1 MINVDNYLR
10 FYTPI
15 KINNDIFTIRIVAEN
30 NSNKN
35 LFNVLN
41 ADIYDLIID
50 KKMPTSVH
58 IPANTQSNIM
68 KSTSNNI
75 VANNSQNINPAQ
87 ITIRDML
94 SNVEDADGNIYFQ
107 PATTVIKNDERNLL
121 MTHNAKSDNI
131 DAILESGNLIAPSF
145 ASKLKNT
152 YNIDVIEYDDNIK
165 NALKQVETEQPEIYF
180 QTGINQGEITNIDGS
195 IVNDVSNPLDYDY
208 LNNQVTGE
216 KVAIEINQDIKV
228 EEIKPQ
234 NISSDLPFEISQKP
248 SDNKKKSHKKIKSE

>member
-1 MINVDNYLR
+1 
-10 FYTPI
+10 
-15 KINNDIFTIRIVAEN
+15 
-30 NSNKN
+30 
-35 LFNVLN
+35 
-41 ADIYDLIID
+41 
-50 KKMPTSVH
+50 
-58 IPANTQSNIM
+58 
-68 KSTSNNI
+68 
-75 VANNSQNINPAQ
+75 
-87 ITIRDML
+87 
-94 SNVEDADGNIYFQ
+94 
-107 PATTVIKNDERNLL
+107 

-145 ASKLKNT
+145 ASKLKNI

-195 IVNDVSNPLDYDY
+195 IVKDVSNLLDYDY

-216 KVAIEINQDIKV
+216 KVSIEINQDIKV

-248 SDNKKKSHKKIKSE
+248 SDNKKKLINILNFKEGKNLVNNNTNESAIVNNKTIEKSLSNTIVNNTNYKDFCNIILNIENCL

>member
-68 KSTSNNI
+68 KSASNNI
-75 VANNSQNINPAQ
+75 VANNSQNINPTQ

-94 SNVEDADGNIYFQ
+94 SNVEDADGNIYYQ
-107 PATTVIKNDERNLL
+107 PATTVIKNDEKNLL

-145 ASKLKNT
+145 A
-152 YNIDVIEYDDNIK
+152 
-165 NALKQVETEQPEIYF
+165 NAL
-180 QTGINQGEITNIDGS
+180 
-195 IVNDVSNPLDYDY
+195 
-208 LNNQVTGE
+208 
-216 KVAIEINQDIKV
+216 
-228 EEIKPQ
+228 
-234 NISSDLPFEISQKP
+234 
-248 SDNKKKSHKKIKSE
+248 